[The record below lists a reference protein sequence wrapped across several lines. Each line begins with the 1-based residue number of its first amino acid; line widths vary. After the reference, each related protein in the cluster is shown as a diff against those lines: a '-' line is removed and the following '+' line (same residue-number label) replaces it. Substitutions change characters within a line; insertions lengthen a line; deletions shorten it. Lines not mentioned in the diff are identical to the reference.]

1 MLEKRIA
8 EITTMYKKFI
18 ERLVED
24 DKRKTQKMQR
34 DFNKA
39 LSMAINL
46 KEPVMASY
54 KNSINTPK

>member
-1 MLEKRIA
+1 M

-18 ERLVED
+18 EKLVED
-24 DKRKTQKMQR
+24 DKRKMQKMQK

-46 KEPVMASY
+46 K
-54 KNSINTPK
+54 

>member
-1 MLEKRIA
+1 
-8 EITTMYKKFI
+8 MYKKFI

>member
-1 MLEKRIA
+1 MLEKRIF

-18 ERLVED
+18 EKLVED
-24 DKRKTQKMQR
+24 DKRKMQKMQK

-46 KEPVMASY
+46 
-54 KNSINTPK
+54 N